1 MLVKPVATFASPSS
15 QSVFIPVPSTA
26 PHVLARRLCGGEACQ
41 ILGHRKKLEDADPAL
56 VAGLVATRTAFLP
69 IEGHAVARSRHVWRD
84 ARRDHL
90 VDGRSVHL
98 AAVRAQLSRETLSKH
113 TCHGGTGE
121 ERLDPVG
128 FAKPVRGSPASV
140 GSGKVDAG

>member
-1 MLVKPVATFASPSS
+1 MPSLAAATS
-15 QSVFIPVPSTA
+15 
-26 PHVLARRLCGGEACQ
+26 G
-41 ILGHRKKLEDADPAL
+41 
-56 VAGLVATRTAFLP
+56 ATRAAIISST
-69 IEGHAVARSRHVWRD
+69 
-84 ARRDHL
+84 
-90 VDGRSVHL
+90 DGPYISQQCEHNF
-98 AAVRAQLSRETLSKH
+98 RETLSKH